1 MKLKSK
7 GILILLLALSIV
19 SFYSCR
25 NKVDQPSPTGPST
38 FSILMIASASPNV
51 LIARA
56 TGVRDTSN
64 ITVTLTTFKGVPL
77 ANETI
82 IFDVYDTNVGK
93 LENFGYFEGNES
105 VVVKNTDSNGRVTVK
120 YYGPVFEEIVY
131 YWENIPGVTPPPTS
145 NDTRPLLL
153 PPETVYIRASL
164 AWQGKEMISELTH
177 IQIVSD
183 LDKQIRLQAAPNVL
197 WITSGS
203 QKSRQSTLT
212 ATVADLKGAPV
223 KGEKIWLEI
232 ETGPGEFKQN
242 GQRRISGKTD
252 ENGEVFVT
260 YLAPKRDEIYT
271 DGIKVK
277 IQAQMQTSD
286 PNWAHDEAE
295 IRLNRGD

>member
-1 MKLKSK
+1 MKAKHS
-7 GILILLLALSIV
+7 LLMFFLVLGIV

-25 NKVDQPSPTGPST
+25 NEVEEPSPVGPST

-51 LIARA
+51 LIASDDG
-56 TGVRDTSN
+56 TRDTSN
-64 ITVTLTTFKGVPL
+64 ITVTLTTFQGTPL

-82 IFDVYDTNVGK
+82 IFDVYDTSFGK
-93 LENFGYFEGNES
+93 QLENFGYFEGNQS
-105 VVVKNTDSNGRVTVK
+105 VVAKATDSNGRVNVT

-131 YWENIPGVTPPPTS
+131 YWEEAEPPTIE
-145 NDTRPLLL
+145 RPLSY

-164 AWQGKEMISELTH
+164 AWQGKEMISEFAH
-177 IQIVSD
+177 IQIVSE

-197 WITSGS
+197 WIISGS
-203 QKSRQSTLT
+203 QRSRQSTLT
-212 ATVADLKGAPV
+212 ATISDLKGAPV
-223 KGEKIWLEI
+223 KGEKIWLEFL
-232 ETGPGEFKQN
+232 TGPGEFKQN

-252 ENGEVFVT
+252 ENGKVVVT
-260 YLAPKRDEIYT
+260 YLAPRRDEIYT

-277 IQAQMQTSD
+277 IQAQLQTSD